1 MITGVGAGCEETT
14 TTFWREGKEEGKD
27 EETGEEERRERLRE
41 REKEGGGGE
50 TVEKTNEEVGRQR
63 W

>member
-27 EETGEEERRERLRE
+27 EETGEEEGGERL
-41 REKEGGGGE
+41 EGG
-50 TVEKTNEEVGRQR
+50 TSMLCTI
-63 W
+63 

>member
-27 EETGEEERRERLRE
+27 EGGNRLGGRRERLRE
-41 REKEGGGGE
+41 RKKESGGRRDGGE
-50 TVEKTNEEVGRQR
+50 NK
-63 W
+63 